1 MNTVVIVVALVGFF
15 FVLAGVIGVLRLPD
29 FYSRLHAMGKCD
41 TVGVALL
48 LGALALQEGPS
59 LVSAKILLIV
69 IFVALSNPT
78 ATHALGRAAWRA
90 GLVPWGTTE
99 TAVQGER
106 EGQR

>member
-1 MNTVVIVVALVGFF
+1 MNAVIIVVALVGFF

-69 IFVALSNPT
+69 ICMTFCCYKEIIQVEELDYLNVVVT
-78 ATHALGRAAWRA
+78 KK
-90 GLVPWGTTE
+90 
-99 TAVQGER
+99 
-106 EGQR
+106 